1 MWKNYSNQKLKNVSY
16 TNPNYKNKTS
26 IIQEIKIQQQK
37 KHLMTTHLLIN
48 RVLVVVWKTK
58 LRIPIHYYF
67 YTFRPVWREKNSTN
81 GIVIECA
88 ISKQDQ
94 KYLRSSNLLRLI
106 NLHRQYFKN
115 TSTKQYK
122 YKRKT
127 SSDFHFY
134 NITFLF
140 FDNLENS

>member
-88 ISKQDQ
+88 IDQ
-94 KYLRSSNLLRLI
+94 NYLLRKTC
-106 NLHRQYFKN
+106 NF
-115 TSTKQYK
+115 TSGWIISQFLEYSQVFSQFSD
-122 YKRKT
+122 T
-127 SSDFHFY
+127 SFS
-134 NITFLF
+134 NIA
-140 FDNLENS
+140 